1 MVGIDC
7 TTKKCI
13 FLEDFWFFIKNQ
25 IYDISSSFI
34 DTYTTYGAKII
45 TLEEWRDI
53 QLNKIL
59 ENV

>member
-1 MVGIDC
+1 MLEV
-7 TTKKCI
+7 KKI
-13 FLEDFWFFIKNQ
+13 YVFLEDFFDKSKGTKLNLTMENKDFWIRH
-25 IYDISSSFI
+25 
-34 DTYTTYGAKII
+34 GAKII